1 MIADG
6 RVDPAVCVFFFLAI
20 RVHDMLLPVAVDSL
34 KVFDRIRVSHIVTG
48 NSLVT
53 WDFNQNMTDAGPYTY
68 QLYVGH
74 TGLMSADDW
83 SPVGLPVADIWY
95 LRDDRK
101 RLWGMKNW
109 THYIVAVTSAAGVRY
124 SKPES
129 AQNGW
134 SFEEWRRANE
144 MARKETLAFR
154 MGSANSG
161 YLLKRRTCGEFCD
174 CLDFQTQEVR
184 NPSCPQCFG
193 TGYTG
198 GYHPAVGCVYALFS
212 LNARNPDQN
221 DKGTTDDVVVTARML
236 NDPQLYEYDVWVDRE
251 TDDRYF
257 MREFKSVAEIRGRA
271 IVLNVQLRLIP
282 FGHVIYSLPIPTQ
295 AQVL

>member
-1 MIADG
+1 
-6 RVDPAVCVFFFLAI
+6 
-20 RVHDMLLPVAVDSL
+20 MLLPVAIDTL
-34 KVFDRIRVSHIVTG
+34 QVFDRLRVSHLVSG

-53 WDFNQNMTDAGPYTY
+53 WDFNSSMTDAGPYQY
-68 QLYVGH
+68 QLYVGK
-74 TGLMSADDW
+74 TGSLTADDW
-83 SPVGLPVADIWY
+83 SPVGAPVADIWY

-101 RLWGMKNW
+101 RLWGMTNW
-109 THYIVAVTSAAGVRY
+109 IHYVVAVTSAAGVRY
-124 SKPES
+124 SRPES

-134 SFEEWRRANE
+134 SFTEWRKA
-144 MARKETLAFR
+144 ASLVRKETLAFR
-154 MGSANSG
+154 MAHANSG
-161 YLLKRRTCGEFCD
+161 YLLKRRTCGEFCS

-184 NPSCPQCFG
+184 NPACPLCLG

-198 GYHPAVGCVYALFS
+198 GYHAAIGCVYALFS
-212 LNARNPDQN
+212 LHGRNPDQN

-257 MREFKSVAEIRGRA
+257 LRDFNSAAEIRGRA

-282 FGHVIYSLPIPTQ
+282 FGHIVYSHPIPTQ

>member
-1 MIADG
+1 
-6 RVDPAVCVFFFLAI
+6 
-20 RVHDMLLPVAVDSL
+20 MLLPVAIDTL
-34 KVFDRIRVSHIVTG
+34 QVFDRLRVSHLVSG

-53 WDFNQNMTDAGPYTY
+53 WDFNNSMTDAGPYRY
-68 QLYVGH
+68 QLYVGK
-74 TGLMSADDW
+74 TGSLTADDW
-83 SPVGLPVADIWY
+83 SPVGAPVADIWY

-101 RLWGMKNW
+101 RLWGMTNW
-109 THYIVAVTSAAGVRY
+109 IHYVVAVTSAAGVRY
-124 SKPES
+124 SRPES

-134 SFEEWRRANE
+134 SFTEWRKA
-144 MARKETLAFR
+144 ASLVRKETLAFR
-154 MGSANSG
+154 MAHANSG
-161 YLLKRRTCGEFCD
+161 YLLKRRTCGEFCS

-184 NPSCPQCFG
+184 NPACPLCLG

-198 GYHPAVGCVYALFS
+198 GYHAAIGCVYALFS
-212 LNARNPDQN
+212 LHGRNPDQN

-257 MREFKSVAEIRGRA
+257 LRDFNSAAEIRGRA

-282 FGHVIYSLPIPTQ
+282 FGHIVYSQPIPTQ

>member
-1 MIADG
+1 
-6 RVDPAVCVFFFLAI
+6 
-20 RVHDMLLPVAVDSL
+20 MLLPVTVDTTQ
-34 KVFDRIRVSHIVTG
+34 VFDRLRVSHLVAG

-53 WDFNQNMTDAGPYTY
+53 WDYNDKMTDAGPYLY
-68 QLYVGH
+68 QLYVGQ
-74 TGLMSADDW
+74 TGIAAADDW
-83 SPVGLPVADIWY
+83 RLIGVPTADIWY

-109 THYIVAVTSAAGVRY
+109 VHYVVAVTSAAGVRV
-124 SKPES
+124 SRPES

-134 SFEEWRRANE
+134 SFAEWRLAANLV
-144 MARKETLAFR
+144 RKETLAFR
-154 MGSANSG
+154 MANANSG
-161 YLLKRRTCGEFCD
+161 YILKRRTCGEFCT

-184 NPSCPQCFG
+184 EPNCPLCYG

-198 GYHPAVGCVYALFS
+198 GFHDAVGCSYALFS
-212 LNARNPDQN
+212 LNNRNPDQN
-221 DKGTTDDVVVTARML
+221 ERGTTDDVTVTARML

-271 IVLNVQLRLIP
+271 VVLNVQLRLIP
-282 FGHVIYSLPIPTQ
+282 FSHVIYTIPIPTQ
-295 AQVL
+295 AQVV